1 MTYVGRRTILALL
14 VSVAMASPSMAQLVA
29 DDMAVIQAR
38 ALELVNQSRAEHG
51 LPALSLEDKLIA
63 AAQSHADD
71 MHTRH
76 YYDHTSPEGGTVVD
90 RYVSAGGSKW
100 RVISENIASCT
111 GCRPPARVG
120 VLRRLHAGWLNSPSH
135 RENIL
140 REGVTHF
147 GFGMVVDEERRL
159 HAVQTFSGPGKPR
172 GLQPDEKALPV
183 SLDEQGRLVLQ
194 RLNLARA
201 QAGGTQLEWSA
212 GLAEAAQRIL
222 PDSSLEE
229 FDLAG
234 REDLFE
240 AVPQSEQ
247 GRWRSISVFSANCGG
262 CGAVPTEADVRYFAQ
277 QWLDDPSY
285 RTTLLDARVTH
296 VGFVIATNGDGMK
309 VGLAVLGRGRDRRSQ

>member
-14 VSVAMASPSMAQLVA
+14 VSVAMASPCIAERVA

-51 LPALSLEDKLIA
+51 LPALSLEDRLNA

-71 MHTRH
+71 MHMRH

-140 REGVTHF
+140 REGITHF

-159 HAVQTFSGPGKPR
+159 HAVQTFAGPGKPR
-172 GLQPDEKALPV
+172 GLQADEKASPLAIE
-183 SLDEQGRLVLQ
+183 EQGRLLLD
-194 RLNLARA
+194 RLNLARTQVGHAPLELSAALA
-201 QAGGTQLEWSA
+201 Q
-212 GLAEAAQRIL
+212 AAQRIL

-240 AVPQSEQ
+240 AVPEAERD
-247 GRWRSISVFSANCGG
+247 RWRSISVFSANCGG
-262 CGAVPTEADVRYFAQ
+262 CGTVPTEADVRYFAQ
-277 QWLDDPSY
+277 QWLEDPSY
-285 RTTLLDARVTH
+285 RNTLLNARVTH
-296 VGFVIATNGDGMK
+296 VGFIIATNGDGMK
-309 VGLAVLGRGRDRRSQ
+309 VALAVLGRGRDRRPQ